1 MITIDKEKL
10 KQFLSN
16 KYGLE
21 FNKIKKNVEFIEED
35 ERNYYL
41 NPLDM

>member
-16 KYGLE
+16 KYALE
-21 FNKIKKNVEFIEED
+21 FNKIKKNVEFVEED
-35 ERNYYL
+35 LL